1 MNIEECVEMM
11 EKLRQTYSSFA
22 MRESVK
28 ENNFNKLKN
37 VLVQIEMNVVSMRKS
52 IVEAEKKKTTSQKA
66 SKK

>member
-11 EKLRQTYSSFA
+11 EKLRELYSSFA
-22 MRESVK
+22 LRESVK

-37 VLVQIEMNVVSMRKS
+37 VLLQIEMSVVSMRKS
-52 IVEAEKKKTTSQKA
+52 IVEAEKKKTASQKA

>member
-37 VLVQIEMNVVSMRKS
+37 VLLQIEMNVVSMRKS
-52 IVEAEKKKTTSQKA
+52 IVKAEKKKIASQKA